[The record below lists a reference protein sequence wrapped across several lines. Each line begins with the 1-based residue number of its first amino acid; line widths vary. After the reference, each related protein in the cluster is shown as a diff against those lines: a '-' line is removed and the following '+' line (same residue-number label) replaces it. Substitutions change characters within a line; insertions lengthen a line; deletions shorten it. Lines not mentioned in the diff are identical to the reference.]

1 MSAITNVRFK
11 SVRHIGFFL
20 WEFDRD
26 LAGSLKKVSAIT
38 RGVRYIARPQKTG
51 LTVGIL
57 KKFAKLQEDD
67 CVGVSI

>member
-1 MSAITNVRFK
+1 M
-11 SVRHIGFFL
+11 
-20 WEFDRD
+20 
-26 LAGSLKKVSAIT
+26 AGSLKKVSAIT
-38 RGVRYIARPQKTG
+38 RGVRYIARPLKTG